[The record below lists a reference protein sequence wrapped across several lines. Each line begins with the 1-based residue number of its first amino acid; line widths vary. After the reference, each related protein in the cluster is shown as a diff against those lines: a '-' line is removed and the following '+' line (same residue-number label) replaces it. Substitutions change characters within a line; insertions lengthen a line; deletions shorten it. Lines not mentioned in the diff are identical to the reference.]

1 MIQSHAAKD
10 SLDPRR
16 WTALAILL
24 TGAFLPPLD
33 FFIVNVALPSIRE
46 DFQASASTMQLI
58 ISGYATTYA
67 VMLITGGRLGDLYGR
82 RNVFL
87 AGMVAFA
94 AASALCGFAWSPS
107 VLITGRI
114 LQGCGAAVM
123 APQALASINAI
134 FPDHE
139 KSKALSFYALTFGVA
154 SMAGLFLGG
163 ALIA

>member
-1 MIQSHAAKD
+1 MEKKLIQSHDAKD
-10 SLDPRR
+10 GLDPRR

-33 FFIVNVALPSIRE
+33 FFIVNVALPSIRQ

-94 AASALCGFAWSPS
+94 AASALKVSAEP
-107 VLITGRI
+107 V
-114 LQGCGAAVM
+114 
-123 APQALASINAI
+123 
-134 FPDHE
+134 
-139 KSKALSFYALTFGVA
+139 K
-154 SMAGLFLGG
+154 
-163 ALIA
+163 